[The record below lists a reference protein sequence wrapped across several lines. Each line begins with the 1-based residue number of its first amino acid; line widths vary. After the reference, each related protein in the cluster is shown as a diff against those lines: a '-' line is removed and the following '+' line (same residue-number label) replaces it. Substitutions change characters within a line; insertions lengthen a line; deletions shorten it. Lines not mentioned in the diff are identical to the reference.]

1 VELRVA
7 VVGARV
13 AFFRSLLPPS
23 LSPHKQNGGL
33 LFLLLWLGGGKV
45 GGAVTLVKGG
55 GGGDGDRDF
64 PDSAVSVL
72 FRSCDCSGRV
82 QDGVQHHHH
91 HQMMMMMES
100 LIEMM
105 LTV

>member
-1 VELRVA
+1 M
-7 VVGARV
+7 VGARV

-72 FRSCDCSGRV
+72 FRSCDWGPAASSD
-82 QDGVQHHHH
+82 DGVTW
-91 HQMMMMMES
+91 S
-100 LIEMM
+100 EMM
-105 LTV
+105 PTL

>member
-1 VELRVA
+1 M
-7 VVGARV
+7 VGARV

-72 FRSCDCSGRV
+72 FRSCDYSGRV
-82 QDGVQHHHH
+82 QDGDQHHHH
-91 HQMMMMMES
+91 RQMMES

-105 LTV
+105 PTVCLV